1 VRAQGFTV
9 RFTNAPGTVDV
20 LAPTDLAGYLRQLR
34 GDLQGHRRVWF
45 IVSHPSADVPALQ
58 QDFARLGDTPVE
70 TVQRPGAEVELL
82 DRAGSA

>member
-1 VRAQGFTV
+1 MENGTTPSALDPQCESIIEARA
-9 RFTNAPGTVDV
+9 
-20 LAPTDLAGYLRQLR
+20 LRQLR